1 MKRYIVSDLQV
12 RRFYSGW
19 VTDRREVIVN
29 TPIEAVRKYL
39 KNLGLENF
47 KVKRNYD
54 GNGRCFVGKYGYD
67 VIYK

>member
-19 VTDRREVIVN
+19 VTDRREVIAN